1 MSNLSEL
8 IGGGGGGGSV
18 LEATASGA
26 LANGDIVIVN
36 SDGTVSITQQNSTAI
51 GSPTLFAVPGGT
63 QTTEFISCV
72 FDSNS
77 NKVVISFSDGSQ
89 SFYGKSI
96 VGTVSGT
103 TISFG
108 TAVIWRSTSSDW
120 IGSAFDSNSNKVVIA
135 YNAGGGSTD
144 DGYAIVG
151 TVSGTSISFG
161 TAVLFDNGNVT
172 DNYKNQGVVFDSNS
186 NKIVIF
192 YNDETDG
199 DDPHGIVGTV
209 SGTSISFGSP
219 LRLTFNRIIY
229 NGAIFDSASNKIVFY
244 GSDTNNSNYGTAIV
258 CTVSGTSLS
267 KGTPVV
273 FDSTGDNLFT
283 SGAFDASTGKVVIAF
298 NQNDGYAIVGTVSG
312 TTISFGTRVQFNAG
326 QARDISAVYDPA
338 AEKVTIAFNDGV
350 AGPGYLTTGTV
361 SGTTISFNG
370 LTQFESGK
378 SVWISTAFDSNSDK
392 VVIGYQDGG
401 YFTAGTCVVY
411 GNAYNTLKAE
421 NYIGISDGAYS
432 DGATATVQIVGS
444 VDDAQSGLSA
454 GRAYYVQTDGTLSRI
469 PDDPSVFAGTAVSST
484 QLIIKG

>member
-8 IGGGGGGGSV
+8 LGGGGGGGSV
-18 LEATASGA
+18 LEATASGT

-36 SDGTVSITQQNSTAI
+36 SDGTVSITQENSAAI
-51 GSPTLFAVPGGT
+51 GSPTLFEVPGGT
-63 QTTEFISCV
+63 QTTNYISCV

-77 NKVVISFSDGSQ
+77 NKVVISFSDGGQ
-89 SFYGKSI
+89 SNYGKSI

-108 TAVIWRSTSSDW
+108 TVVIWRSDNTRW
-120 IGSAFDSNSNKVVIA
+120 VGSAFDSNSNKVVIA
-135 YNAGGGSTD
+135 YNAGSVTN

-161 TAVLFDNGNVT
+161 TAVLFDNGFVMST
-172 DNYKNQGVVFDSNS
+172 YQNQGVVFDSNS

-192 YNDETDG
+192 YIDEADG

-219 LRLTFNRIIY
+219 VRLSFNRFLY
-229 NGAIFDSASNKIVFY
+229 SGALFDSASNKIVFY
-244 GSDTNNSNYGTAIV
+244 GSDANNSSFGTAIV
-258 CTVSGTSLS
+258 CNVSGTSLS
-267 KGTPVV
+267 KGSPVV
-273 FDSTGDNLFT
+273 YDSIATTWT
-283 SGAFDASTGKVVIAF
+283 SGAFDVSSGKVVIAY
-298 NQNDGYAIVGTVSG
+298 NQSTSDGYAIVGTVSG
-312 TTISFGTRVQFNAG
+312 TSISFGTKVQFHSA

-338 AEKVTIAFNDGV
+338 AEKVTLAFSNSS
-350 AGPGYLTTGTV
+350 GPAYLTTGTV
-361 SGTTISFNG
+361 SGTTIEFNG
-370 LTQFESGK
+370 LTQFESAR
-378 SVWISTAFDSNSDK
+378 SVWNSTAFDSNSNK
-392 VVIGYQDGG
+392 VVIGYQDSG

-411 GNAYNTLKAE
+411 SNAYNTLKAG

-432 DGATATVQIVGS
+432 DGATATIQIVGS

-454 GRAYYVQTDGTLSRI
+454 GRAYYVQTDGTLSTT

-484 QLIIKG
+484 QLIVKG